1 MHARSTPEAAASA
14 VASWLVPDAVG
25 SDEPGSGSPPPPPVQ
40 YAPPPSP
47 PPFPPQSNTTTLL
60 EVVLPL
66 LAFLAIVCPLLCY
79 GYRRWRRRRRI
90 QRIWQRHIADNSG
103 SLNSDTARLNQYA
116 ARNSC
121 AQFCAMLRIAAQFSL
136 TPIPPPLP
144 RGFLD
149 GSVA

>member
-14 VASWLVPDAVG
+14 VASWLMPASKRLMVAVGDESVAAVSESYTAAAVGDALG

-47 PPFPPQSNTTTLL
+47 PPFPPQSSTTTLL

-103 SLNSDTARLNQYA
+103 SLNSDTARLNQ
-116 ARNSC
+116 
-121 AQFCAMLRIAAQFSL
+121 
-136 TPIPPPLP
+136 
-144 RGFLD
+144 GFLD

>member
-1 MHARSTPEAAASA
+1 MQARSTPEAAASA

-25 SDEPGSGSPPPPPVQ
+25 SDESGSGSPPPPPVQ

-103 SLNSDTARLNQYA
+103 SLNSDTARLNQ
-116 ARNSC
+116 
-121 AQFCAMLRIAAQFSL
+121 
-136 TPIPPPLP
+136 
-144 RGFLD
+144 GFLD

>member
-1 MHARSTPEAAASA
+1 MAPEGYPGCMHARSTPEAAASA

-121 AQFCAMLRIAAQFSL
+121 AQFCECALFSNSL
-136 TPIPPPLP
+136 
-144 RGFLD
+144 
-149 GSVA
+149 

>member
-1 MHARSTPEAAASA
+1 MQARSTPEAAASA
-14 VASWLVPDAVG
+14 VASWLTPDALG
-25 SDEPGSGSPPPPPVQ
+25 SDEPGSGSPPPPPLQ
-40 YAPPPSP
+40 HAPPPSP

-90 QRIWQRHIADNSG
+90 QRIWQRHIADNSHG
-103 SLNSDTARLNQYA
+103 HA

-121 AQFCAMLRIAAQFSL
+121 AQRLRLNQ
-136 TPIPPPLP
+136 
-144 RGFLD
+144 GFLD